1 MDKNKMKIR
10 CCKAAT
16 ESEIKTV
23 GSTMIRNWA
32 TLLSFEILYQTV
44 VFFVVEPSI
53 RFLFHRIL
61 GMAGQRYFSLQNI
74 GTLFQ
79 HPLALLLGLAVLL
92 FIGLVGYYEIT
103 ALFLYSEKSWRQE
116 DLGLWSL
123 CKDAAVRTCGLLRP
137 SRFPVFSILPILLV
151 SFLSL
156 HIWIPGLITGAV
168 KSGPLFFA
176 LAILL
181 FLLFHLGLFFYFFG
195 LPVLLF
201 EGKSFAASWKESR
214 RLMKHNPLRLAGTL
228 AAYLLL
234 VYIILG
240 LLTLIGIFLLAGGV
254 HIFCMPENYRICF
267 QQSFLVLQNIGGR
280 ISGVLGSAFLCAVC
294 VAFYHRQRNDPR
306 PISVR
311 TSLPAR
317 RNVSRVAAI
326 LTAAAIFAVFCRLD
340 IGSKIRRL
348 YGSSAQIVAH
358 RAGSAF
364 APENTVAALRQAIRA
379 GVAMAEIDVQLLK
392 DGTLIVLHD
401 TNFKR
406 TTGLDLE
413 LRDADYETV
422 KQLDA
427 GSFFSSAFAGEPIPT
442 LEEMLRAAKGRIRLM
457 LELKAGGY
465 TAGLEEKTLRLIE
478 EYGMKD
484 QCVIASMNLDILE
497 RMNALA
503 PELPTI
509 YITALQPPEQY
520 DQDLPNAYSV
530 KSVSLSAEKVR
541 KMHSWEKAVYA
552 WTINSEET
560 LQKIL
565 RYGVDGIITDN
576 PVLAKSRL
584 RGEPKILSADRITDF
599 FFPQRGGS

>member
-1 MDKNKMKIR
+1 
-10 CCKAAT
+10 
-16 ESEIKTV
+16 
-23 GSTMIRNWA
+23 
-32 TLLSFEILYQTV
+32 
-44 VFFVVEPSI
+44 
-53 RFLFHRIL
+53 
-61 GMAGQRYFSLQNI
+61 
-74 GTLFQ
+74 
-79 HPLALLLGLAVLL
+79 
-92 FIGLVGYYEIT
+92 
-103 ALFLYSEKSWRQE
+103 
-116 DLGLWSL
+116 
-123 CKDAAVRTCGLLRP
+123 
-137 SRFPVFSILPILLV
+137 
-151 SFLSL
+151 
-156 HIWIPGLITGAV
+156 
-168 KSGPLFFA
+168 
-176 LAILL
+176 
-181 FLLFHLGLFFYFFG
+181 
-195 LPVLLF
+195 
-201 EGKSFAASWKESR
+201 
-214 RLMKHNPLRLAGTL
+214 
-228 AAYLLL
+228 
-234 VYIILG
+234 
-240 LLTLIGIFLLAGGV
+240 
-254 HIFCMPENYRICF
+254 
-267 QQSFLVLQNIGGR
+267 
-280 ISGVLGSAFLCAVC
+280 
-294 VAFYHRQRNDPR
+294 
-306 PISVR
+306 
-311 TSLPAR
+311 
-317 RNVSRVAAI
+317 
-326 LTAAAIFAVFCRLD
+326 
-340 IGSKIRRL
+340 
-348 YGSSAQIVAH
+348 
-358 RAGSAF
+358 
-364 APENTVAALRQAIRA
+364 
-379 GVAMAEIDVQLLK
+379 MAEIDVQLLK

-503 PELPTI
+503 PDLPTI

-520 DQDLPNAYSV
+520 DQDIPNAYSV